1 MSISIIE
8 IFKATRLTKGGR
20 LMEATRLIQRAL
32 GLVGAQKA
40 AVGDASPQSG
50 SAPHATPHPTP
61 RSAAGAPD
69 GAQDVSDVPFR
80 ETLKQPP
87 ANQPTFG
94 APVDSPVD
102 SPVDTPV
109 DLPVMPRPEP
119 MLKENTDAPT
129 PADAPAVEAPA
140 AEPTPRPA
148 PAPKPRAASFAEL
161 SFRSGDTPYA
171 YRLYVPGFDGAEAA
185 VTDAAS
191 PALLP
196 LVVLLHGCK
205 QDAADFAL
213 GTGMNALAESEKYLV
228 LYPEQSSTANSMRCW
243 NWFDAAHQ
251 SRDSGEPKM
260 IAALIRQV
268 ITTHGADPSRIY
280 IAGLSAGG
288 AMAAIMAGLY
298 PELFAAVGVHSG
310 LPPGAATDVISAFSA
325 MRRGARK
332 SRPRAGSA
340 DAANDASADEND
352 AFVMPTIVFHGSAD
366 KTVNPDNGEQITQ
379 AALAAIKGAGVT
391 LKKVEQIEDSPG
403 STSGRRDTTR
413 TIYRAADGKPF
424 VEHWAIGSGPHAW
437 SGGDAAGSFTDPHG
451 PSASQAMVEFFL
463 QHRRAEGG

>member
-1 MSISIIE
+1 MSISE
-8 IFKATRLTKGGR
+8 IFKATQLTKGGR
-20 LMEATRLIQRAL
+20 LMEATRVIQRAL
-32 GLVGAQKA
+32 GLVSAQKA
-40 AVGDASPQSG
+40 AAGDAAPKSA
-50 SAPHATPHPTP
+50 SAPQTTP
-61 RSAAGAPD
+61 RSAAGAPG

-94 APVDSPVD
+94 APMKAPTTAPVT
-102 SPVDTPV
+102 SQPET
-109 DLPVMPRPEP
+109 VM
-119 MLKENTDAPT
+119 KEN
-129 PADAPAVEAPA
+129 ADAPADLPAAEAPA
-140 AEPTPRPA
+140 ARLAPLPA
-148 PAPKPRAASFAEL
+148 RAASFAEL

-171 YRLYVPGFDGAEAA
+171 YRLYVPGFDGTEAGPA
-185 VTDAAS
+185 DAAS

-213 GTGMNALAESEKYLV
+213 GTGMNALAEAEKYLV
-228 LYPEQSSTANSMRCW
+228 LYPEQSSNANSMRCW

-251 SRDSGEPKM
+251 SRDSGEPEM
-260 IAALIRQV
+260 IAALIRKV
-268 ITTHGADPSRIY
+268 IKTHGADPSRIY

-310 LPPGAATDVISAFSA
+310 LPPGSATDVISAFSA

-332 SRPRAGSA
+332 GRLAPGSA
-340 DAANDASADEND
+340 NAANDASADEND
-352 AFVMPTIVFHGSAD
+352 AFVMPTIVLHGTAD

-391 LKKVEQIEDSPG
+391 LKKVEQSEDSPG
-403 STSGRRDTTR
+403 SPSGRRDTTR

>member
-1 MSISIIE
+1 MSIRE
-8 IFKATRLTKGGR
+8 IFKATQLTKGGR
-20 LMEATRLIQRAL
+20 LMEATRVIQRAL
-32 GLVGAQKA
+32 GLAGTQGAAVAEAAPQSATPPPAPRNPVGAP
-40 AVGDASPQSG
+40 GG
-50 SAPHATPHPTP
+50 E
-61 RSAAGAPD
+61 
-69 GAQDVSDVPFR
+69 QDVSDVPFR
-80 ETLKQPP
+80 ETLKKPP
-87 ANQPTFG
+87 ANEPTFG
-94 APVDSPVD
+94 APTQAPATAPATAPV
-102 SPVDTPV
+102 TPQPA
-109 DLPVMPRPEP
+109 PVM
-119 MLKENTDAPT
+119 KENTDAPP

-140 AEPTPRPA
+140 PPAAEPAPRPA

-171 YRLYVPGFDGAEAA
+171 YRLYVPGSDGTAA
-185 VTDAAS
+185 PVTDAAS

-213 GTGMNALAESEKYLV
+213 GTGMNALAEAEKYLV
-228 LYPEQSSTANSMRCW
+228 LYPEQSSNANSMRCW

-251 SRDSGEPKM
+251 SRGSGEPKM
-260 IAALIRQV
+260 IAALIRKV
-268 ITTHGADPSRIY
+268 IKTHGADPSRVY

-332 SRPRAGSA
+332 GRAAAVSA
-340 DAANDASADEND
+340 NAANDASADEND

-391 LKKVEQIEDSPG
+391 LKKVEQSEDSPG
-403 STSGRRDTTR
+403 SPSGRRDTTR

>member
-1 MSISIIE
+1 MSISE
-8 IFKATRLTKGGR
+8 IFKATQLTKAGR
-20 LMEATRLIQRAL
+20 LMEATRVIQRAL

-40 AVGDASPQSG
+40 ADEDASPPVA
-50 SAPHATPHPTP
+50 SAPNATHN
-61 RSAAGAPD
+61 RSSMPGGD
-69 GAQDVSDVPFR
+69 QVVSDVPFR
-80 ETLKQPP
+80 ETLKKPP
-87 ANQPTFG
+87 ANEPDFG
-94 APVDSPVD
+94 APVNAPTAA
-102 SPVDTPV
+102 PITPQ
-109 DLPVMPRPEP
+109 PAP
-119 MLKENTDAPT
+119 MTRENTDAPVAEG
-129 PADAPAVEAPA
+129 PVAPQAPTA
-140 AEPTPRPA
+140 LRPA
-148 PAPKPRAASFAEL
+148 RAPSFAEL
-161 SFRSGDTPYA
+161 SFRSGDMPYA
-171 YRLYVPGFDGAEAA
+171 YRLYVPGFDGTEAA
-185 VTDAAS
+185 DTETGS

-213 GTGMNALAESEKYLV
+213 GTGMNALAEAEKYLV

-260 IAALIRQV
+260 IAALIRKV
-268 ITTHGADPSRIY
+268 IKTHGADPSRVY

-332 SRPRAGSA
+332 GRAASGS
-340 DAANDASADEND
+340 ANDANASDND

-366 KTVNPDNGEQITQ
+366 KTVNPDNGEQVTQ
-379 AALAAIKGAGVT
+379 AALAAIQGAGIT
-391 LKKVEQIEDSPG
+391 LKKVEQSEDSPG
-403 STSGRRDTTR
+403 ASSGRRDTTR

>member
-1 MSISIIE
+1 MSISE
-8 IFKATRLTKGGR
+8 IFKATQLTKGGR
-20 LMEATRLIQRAL
+20 LMEATRVIQRAL

-40 AVGDASPQSG
+40 PVADAPPRSS
-50 SAPHATPHPTP
+50 SAAAAP
-61 RSAAGAPD
+61 RSAAGAPR
-69 GAQDVSDVPFR
+69 GEQSVSDVPFR
-80 ETLKQPP
+80 ETLKHPP
-87 ANQPTFG
+87 ANEPAFG
-94 APVDSPVD
+94 APLEAPTTAPV
-102 SPVDTPV
+102 TPQPE
-109 DLPVMPRPEP
+109 PVM
-119 MLKENTDAPT
+119 KEN
-129 PADAPAVEAPA
+129 ADAPADLPAAEAPA
-140 AEPTPRPA
+140 ARLAPLPA
-148 PAPKPRAASFAEL
+148 RAASFAEL

-171 YRLYVPGFDGAEAA
+171 YRLYVPGFDGTEAGPA
-185 VTDAAS
+185 DAAS

-213 GTGMNALAESEKYLV
+213 GTGMNALAEAEKYLV
-228 LYPEQSSTANSMRCW
+228 LYPEQSSNANRMRCW

-251 SRDSGEPKM
+251 SRDSGEPEM
-260 IAALIRQV
+260 IAALIRKV
-268 ITTHGADPSRIY
+268 IKTHGADPSRIY

-310 LPPGAATDVISAFSA
+310 LPPGSATDVISAFSA

-332 SRPRAGSA
+332 GRLAPGSA
-340 DAANDASADEND
+340 NAANDASADEND
-352 AFVMPTIVFHGSAD
+352 AFVMPTIVFHGTAD

-379 AALAAIKGAGVT
+379 AALAAIKSAGMT
-391 LKKVEQIEDSPG
+391 LKKVEQSEDSPG
-403 STSGRRDTTR
+403 SPSGRRDTTR

-424 VEHWAIGSGPHAW
+424 VEHWSIGSGPHAW

-451 PSASQAMVEFFL
+451 PSASQAMVAFFL

>member
-1 MSISIIE
+1 MSISLIE

-32 GLVGAQKA
+32 GLVGAQKT
-40 AVGDASPQSG
+40 AVGDASPQSA

-69 GAQDVSDVPFR
+69 GAQDVSDVPVR

-94 APVDSPVD
+94 APMEV
-102 SPVDTPV
+102 
-109 DLPVMPRPEP
+109 PVMPRPEP
-119 MLKENTDAPT
+119 MLKENPDAPT
-129 PADAPAVEAPA
+129 PVDAPAVEAPA
-140 AEPTPRPA
+140 APTARSAPQPSPLPA
-148 PAPKPRAASFAEL
+148 RAASFAEL

-171 YRLYVPGFDGAEAA
+171 YRLYLPGFDGTEAA

-228 LYPEQSSTANSMRCW
+228 LYPEQSSNANSMRCW

-251 SRDSGEPKM
+251 SRGSGEPKM
-260 IAALIRQV
+260 IAALIRKV
-268 ITTHGADPSRIY
+268 IKTHGADPSRVY

-332 SRPRAGSA
+332 GRAAAGSA
-340 DAANDASADEND
+340 SAANDAKLDEND

-379 AALAAIKGAGVT
+379 AAVAAINGAGTT
-391 LKKVEQIEDSPG
+391 LKKVEQSEDSPG
-403 STSGRRDTTR
+403 SPSGRRDTTR

>member
-1 MSISIIE
+1 MSISISE
-8 IFKATRLTKGGR
+8 IFKAARLTKGGR

-32 GLVGAQKA
+32 GLAGPVGTQKA
-40 AVGDASPQSG
+40 PAGDASPRAAN
-50 SAPHATPHPTP
+50 APYPTPHPTP
-61 RSAAGAPD
+61 RSGSGTVGGDQA
-69 GAQDVSDVPFR
+69 VSDVRFR
-80 ETLKQPP
+80 ETLKKPP
-87 ANQPTFG
+87 ANEPTFR
-94 APVDSPVD
+94 AP
-102 SPVDTPV
+102 
-109 DLPVMPRPEP
+109 M
-119 MLKENTDAPT
+119 DAPT
-129 PADAPAVEAPA
+129 TAPITPQPAPVMKENKDAPAPAEAPAVEAPA
-140 AEPTPRPA
+140 APAARPA
-148 PAPKPRAASFAEL
+148 RAASFAEL

-171 YRLYVPGFDGAEAA
+171 YRLYVPGFDGTEAA

-213 GTGMNALAESEKYLV
+213 GTGMNELAEAEKYLV
-228 LYPEQSSTANSMRCW
+228 LYPEQSSSANSMRCW

-251 SRDSGEPKM
+251 SRGSGEPKM
-260 IAALIRQV
+260 IAALIRKV
-268 ITTHGADPSRIY
+268 IKTHGADPSRVY

-325 MRRGARK
+325 MRRGAR
-332 SRPRAGSA
+332 RGRAAAGSTS
-340 DAANDASADEND
+340 AANDAKLDEND

-379 AALAAIKGAGVT
+379 AALAALSSAGIT
-391 LKKVEQIEDSPG
+391 LGKVEQSEDSPG
-403 STSGRRDTTR
+403 APSGRRDTTR
-413 TIYRAADGKPF
+413 TIYRAADGKSF

>member
-1 MSISIIE
+1 MSISE
-8 IFKATRLTKGGR
+8 IFKATQLTKGGR
-20 LMEATRLIQRAL
+20 LMEATRAIQRAL
-32 GLVGAQKA
+32 GLASAQKA
-40 AVGDASPQSG
+40 PVDDASPQAAN
-50 SAPHATPHPTP
+50 APSSTP
-61 RSAAGAPD
+61 RSASGAPGSD
-69 GAQDVSDVPFR
+69 QAISDVPFR
-80 ETLKQPP
+80 ETLKKPP
-87 ANQPTFG
+87 ANEPTFR
-94 APVDSPVD
+94 APMEALIESPV
-102 SPVDTPV
+102 TP
-109 DLPVMPRPEP
+109 PPAPTMR
-119 MLKENTDAPT
+119 ENTDAPAQ
-129 PADAPAVEAPA
+129 ADAPGVRAPAAPA
-140 AEPTPRPA
+140 AEPAPRPS
-148 PAPKPRAASFAEL
+148 PAAKPRAASFTEL
-161 SFRSGDTPYA
+161 SFRSGDTPFA
-171 YRLYVPGFDGAEAA
+171 YRLYVPGFDGTQAA

-213 GTGMNALAESEKYLV
+213 GTGMNELAEAEKYLV
-228 LYPEQSSTANSMRCW
+228 LYPEQSSNANSMRCW

-260 IAALIRQV
+260 IAALIRKV
-268 ITTHGADPSRIY
+268 IKSHGADPSRVY

-310 LPPGAATDVISAFSA
+310 LPPGSATDVISAFSA

-332 SRPRAGSA
+332 GRAAPGSA
-340 DAANDASADEND
+340 GAANDASANEND

-379 AALAAIKGAGVT
+379 AALAAIKGAGMT
-391 LKKVEQIEDSPG
+391 LIKVEQSEDSPG
-403 STSGRRDTTR
+403 TPSGRRDTTR
-413 TIYRAADGKPF
+413 TIYRAADGKPYI
-424 VEHWAIGSGPHAW
+424 EHWAIGSGPHAW

-463 QHRRAEGG
+463 QHRRTEGG

>member
-1 MSISIIE
+1 MSISE
-8 IFKATRLTKGGR
+8 IFKATQLTKGGR
-20 LMEATRLIQRAL
+20 LMEATRVIQRAL

-40 AVGDASPQSG
+40 PVAEAPPRPASAS
-50 SAPHATPHPTP
+50 
-61 RSAAGAPD
+61 RSAAGAP
-69 GAQDVSDVPFR
+69 GGEKSVSDVPFR

-87 ANQPTFG
+87 ANEPAFRAPMDAPDTAPFTPQPAPVMKENTG
-94 APVDSPVD
+94 APTPSDTAA
-102 SPVDTPV
+102 VDTP
-109 DLPVMPRPEP
+109 
-119 MLKENTDAPT
+119 A
-129 PADAPAVEAPA
+129 APA
-140 AEPTPRPA
+140 ARLAPQPA
-148 PAPKPRAASFAEL
+148 LAPKPRAASFAEF

-171 YRLYVPGFDGAEAA
+171 YRLYVPGFDGTDAA

-213 GTGMNALAESEKYLV
+213 GTGMNELAEAEKCLV
-228 LYPEQSSTANSMRCW
+228 LYPEQSSNANSMRCW

-260 IAALIRQV
+260 IAALIRKV
-268 ITTHGADPSRIY
+268 IKTHGADPSRVY

-325 MRRGARK
+325 MRRGAKRGK
-332 SRPRAGSA
+332 AAAGSA
-340 DAANDASADEND
+340 NAANDANADEND

-379 AALAAIKGAGVT
+379 AALAAIKGAGMT
-391 LKKVEQIEDSPG
+391 LKKVEQSEDSPG
-403 STSGRRDTTR
+403 APSGRRDTTR
-413 TIYRAADGKPF
+413 TIYRAADGKPYI
-424 VEHWAIGSGPHAW
+424 EHWAIGSGPHAW

-463 QHRRAEGG
+463 QHRRVEGG

>member
-1 MSISIIE
+1 MSIRE
-8 IFKATRLTKGGR
+8 IFKATQLTKGGR
-20 LMEATRLIQRAL
+20 LMEATRVIQRAL
-32 GLVGAQKA
+32 GLVGAQQAPAGDVSQQA
-40 AVGDASPQSG
+40 ASAAQASG
-50 SAPHATPHPTP
+50 HATP
-61 RSAAGAPD
+61 RSGPGAS
-69 GAQDVSDVPFR
+69 GADQAVSDVPFR
-80 ETLKQPP
+80 ETLKKPP
-87 ANQPTFG
+87 ANEPAFR
-94 APVDSPVD
+94 
-102 SPVDTPV
+102 TPV
-109 DLPVMPRPEP
+109 DAPAAAPVV
-119 MLKENTDAPT
+119 KENT
-129 PADAPAVEAPA
+129 EAPA
-140 AEPTPRPA
+140 AEAQSAPSVRPA
-148 PAPKPRAASFAEL
+148 RAASFAEL
-161 SFRSGDTPYA
+161 SFRSSDTTHA
-171 YRLYVPGFDGAEAA
+171 YRLYVPGFDGTETP
-185 VTDAAS
+185 VGDAAS

-213 GTGMNALAESEKYLV
+213 GTGMNALAETEKYLV
-228 LYPEQSSTANSMRCW
+228 LYPEQSSNANSMRCW

-268 ITTHGADPSRIY
+268 IKTHGADPSRVY

-332 SRPRAGSA
+332 GRAASGS
-340 DAANDASADEND
+340 ANDANASDND

-366 KTVNPDNGEQITQ
+366 KTVNPDNGEQITE
-379 AALAAIKGAGVT
+379 AALAAIKGAGVV
-391 LKKVEQIEDSPG
+391 LKKVEQSEDSSG
-403 STSGRRDTTR
+403 ASSGRRDTTR

-424 VEHWAIGSGPHAW
+424 VEHWSIGSGPHAW

-463 QHRRAEGG
+463 QHRRAGEG